1 MVFTNGEGM
10 DFIPEARRLK
20 DKVVLVTGGG
30 GTNSIG
36 RSISLRFGL
45 EGAKVGVLD
54 IDEAGARSVA
64 GEVQAAGGE
73 AIPIPCDITHL
84 DQCHAAA
91 RLLADT
97 YGGQIHVLVNN
108 AAAFRGVMSKQGFR
122 RFNEWTEQDW
132 DYLMKVNLRGMWFCA
147 QAVYPYMQP
156 FGYGKI
162 VNMTSTTFWEG
173 VPGFIHYVSSKG
185 GIIGFTRALARELGP
200 DGIRVNA
207 LAPGFT
213 LTEANMEQAA
223 GAREHWE
230 AVLQQ
235 QCLPQRHE
243 MADDLAGPTF
253 FLASPDSD
261 FMTGQTILVD
271 GGLRHN

>member
-1 MVFTNGEGM
+1 V
-10 DFIPEARRLK
+10 DFRPEALRLK

-45 EGAKVGVLD
+45 EGAKIGVLD
-54 IDEAGARSVA
+54 IDEQGARLVA
-64 GEVQAAGGE
+64 GEIVGAGGQ
-73 AIPIPCDITHL
+73 AIPIRCDITDL
-84 DQCHAAA
+84 EQCHAAA
-91 RLLADT
+91 KLLADT
-97 YGGQIHVLVNN
+97 YGGRIDVLVNN
-108 AAAFRGVMSKQGFR
+108 AAAFRGVLSKQGFR
-122 RFNEWTEQDW
+122 AFNEWSVADW
-132 DYLMKVNLRGMWFCA
+132 DYLLDVNLRGMWFCA
-147 QAVYPYMQP
+147 QAVYPYMKPQ
-156 FGYGKI
+156 GYGKI

-230 AVLQQ
+230 EVLRQ
-235 QCLPQRHE
+235 QCLTERHE
-243 MADDLAGPTF
+243 VADDVAGPAF
-253 FLASPDSD
+253 FLASADSD

>member
-1 MVFTNGEGM
+1 M
-10 DFIPEARRLK
+10 DFKPEALRLK
-20 DKVVLVTGGG
+20 DRVALITGGG

-36 RSISLRFGL
+36 RSIALRYAL

-54 IDEAGARSVA
+54 IDAKGAESVA
-64 GEVQAAGGE
+64 AEIEAAGGE
-73 AIPIPCDITHL
+73 ALPIHSDITDL
-84 DQCHAAA
+84 DKCHAAA
-91 RLLADT
+91 KMLADA
-97 YGGQIHVLVNN
+97 YGGRIDILVNN
-108 AAAFRGVMSKQGFR
+108 AAAFRGVLSKQGFR
-122 RFNEWTEQDW
+122 AFNEWTVQDW
-132 DYLMKVNLRGMWFCA
+132 DYLMDVNLRGMWFCA
-147 QAVYPYMQP
+147 QAVYPYMKP

-162 VNMTSTTFWEG
+162 INMTSTTFWEG

-207 LAPGFT
+207 IAPGFT
-213 LTEANMEQAA
+213 LTEANIEQAA
-223 GAREHWE
+223 GAQDHWDE
-230 AVLQQ
+230 VLKG

-243 MADDLAGPTF
+243 QADDLAGPAF
-253 FLASPDSD
+253 YLASPDSD